1 MAIDDLPW
9 RKFPRD
15 AISNVKIRFIQKQ
28 LPSHLKHCAL
38 LFFTTAYCL
47 ADDYGAVDLEDGL
60 VFADAMDIDNPGD
73 IFLIAEHFA
82 ARGVM
87 EKINERVY
95 VISDWDMPNRDRQY
109 RTPLTAEQRRE
120 AVKSRLKAESPE
132 EKPPPVSGK
141 SAQKKKDVATKSKKM
156 SLHGECS
163 DKKRE
168 SVATQRERQTG
179 ERGQTDQTDKTDTHT
194 QQTAALAHAA
204 LSAHGAPCGGTQAAA
219 QPESGEPRKETKE
232 EPDRGKH
239 TEYTELQRQG
249 QSLESEN
256 LGTEKKN
263 AASEGNNEVVKTPT
277 VGKGRTDRAG
287 GLCYLDDIPSY
298 VATVDVLSD
307 FFLKNNPKGYPD
319 RQNEQNSIIKLAQRI
334 VILRDKDNTAEII
347 AANFCRCF
355 KKLTEQHQ
363 YYKDMALLPSNL
375 LKPGA
380 FSVVFGEVGRI
391 LKPKGVDWQKKY
403 DKMVVESLEDR
414 EVYGDTGGNDG
425 EYKKYGITPDD
436 PERFIKLL
444 HAQKAAAREKNTQEY
459 VNDS

>member
-28 LPSHLKHCAL
+28 LPQHLKHCAL

-60 VFADAMDIDNPGD
+60 VFADAMDIDNPDD

-82 ARGVM
+82 KRGVM

-95 VISDWDMPNRDRQY
+95 VISDWDMPNRERQY
-109 RTPLTAEQRRE
+109 RPPLTAEQRRE
-120 AVKSRLKAESPE
+120 AVKSRLKTEAPD
-132 EKPPPVSGK
+132 EKPPPAARTA
-141 SAQKKKDVATKSKKM
+141 AQNKKNVATKNEKM

-163 DKKRE
+163 DKKQE
-168 SVATQRERQTG
+168 NVATHRDRQTRER
-179 ERGQTDQTDKTDTHT
+179 EQTDKTDTHT

-204 LSAHGAPCGGTQAAA
+204 LCAHGAPCGDMEAAA
-219 QPESGEPRKETKE
+219 QTEKGEPRKETGEQTDKE
-232 EPDRGKH
+232 KH
-239 TEYTELQRQG
+239 TEGKESQWQKEG
-249 QSLESEN
+249 VESEN
-256 LGTEKKN
+256 LGTEKKSVS
-263 AASEGNNEVVKTPT
+263 SEENSEAVKTVT
-277 VGKGRTDRAG
+277 VGEGMTDRAG
-287 GLCYLDDIPSY
+287 SLCYGDDVSSY

-307 FFLKNNPKGYPD
+307 FFLKNNPKGYPE
-319 RQNEQNSIIKLAQRI
+319 RENEQKAIMELAKRI
-334 VILRDKDNTAEII
+334 VMLCDKDNTAEII
-347 AANFCRCF
+347 AANFCRLF

-391 LKPKGVDWQKKY
+391 LKPKGSDWQKNY
-403 DKMVVESLEDR
+403 DKMIAESLKDR
-414 EVYGDTGGNDG
+414 AVYGENGDIGA
-425 EYKKYGITPDD
+425 EYKKYGISVDD
-436 PERFIKLL
+436 PERFGKLF
-444 HAQKAAAREKNTQEY
+444 HAKKLAARKKGTQEY

>member
-28 LPSHLKHCAL
+28 LPQHLKHCAL

-47 ADDYGAVDLEDGL
+47 ADDYGAFDLEDGL
-60 VFADAMDIDNPGD
+60 VFADTMDIDNPDD
-73 IFLIAEHFA
+73 IFLIAELFG

-87 EKINERVY
+87 EKVNERVY
-95 VISDWDMPNRDRQY
+95 VINDWDMPNRDRQY
-109 RTPLTAEQRRE
+109 RTPLTAAQRRE
-120 AVKSRLKAESPE
+120 AVQASLKTEVPE
-132 EKPPPVSGK
+132 EKPPSASK
-141 SAQKKKDVATKSKKM
+141 TAAQKKKNVATKSEKM

-163 DKKRE
+163 DKKQE
-168 SVATQRERQTG
+168 SVATQRDRQREERVH
-179 ERGQTDQTDKTDTHT
+179 TDNTDKTDRHTHEM
-194 QQTAALAHAA
+194 AALAQAA
-204 LSAHGAPCGGTQAAA
+204 LSAHSAPCGGTQAAA
-219 QPESGEPRKETKE
+219 QTESGEPRKETGE
-232 EPDRGKH
+232 EKH
-239 TEYTELQRQG
+239 GERHAEDEKIG
-249 QSLESEN
+249 A
-256 LGTEKKN
+256 EKKN
-263 AASEGNNEVVKTPT
+263 VPPEKNNETLKIPT
-277 VGKGRTDRAG
+277 VGKGGTDRAG
-287 GLCYLDDIPSY
+287 ELCYCDDIPSY

-391 LKPKGVDWQKKY
+391 LKPKGVDWQKRY
-403 DKMVVESLEDR
+403 DKMVTESLEER

-425 EYKKYGITPDD
+425 EYKKYGIAPDD

-444 HAQKAAAREKNTQEY
+444 HAQKAAVPEKNTQEY
-459 VNDS
+459 INDS